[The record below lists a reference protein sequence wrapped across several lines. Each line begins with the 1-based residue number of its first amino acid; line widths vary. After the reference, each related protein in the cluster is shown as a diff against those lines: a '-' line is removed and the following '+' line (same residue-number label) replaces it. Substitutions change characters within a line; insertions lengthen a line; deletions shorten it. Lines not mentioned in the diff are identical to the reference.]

1 MTDTPTGTPLDG
13 MRRTVSGLERQS
25 LKPAAIVLA
34 VILVFTV
41 GWSILDSIIPT
52 PGEQVEPGSVVTL
65 AQRARFTPASDWK
78 VENTSNAR
86 AGRYVI
92 SNAGV
97 FLVVNAGATRASDQ
111 DILLSL
117 QNVVKK
123 ALPAAVFTSA
133 STFRASRGLTGVQSH
148 FQTVNVSGY
157 LVAFSVGGTGVNAYA
172 YGPVAAMPSFTS
184 SINDMFVSIEII
196 R

>member
-1 MTDTPTGTPLDG
+1 MTDSSAGTPVDG
-13 MRRTVSGLERQS
+13 TRRTVSGLERQS

-34 VILVFTV
+34 IILVFTV
-41 GWSILDSIIPT
+41 GWSILDSAIPT
-52 PGEQVEPGSVVTL
+52 PGEQVDPGSVVTL

-78 VENTSNAR
+78 IENTSNAR

-97 FLVVNAGATRASDQ
+97 FLAVNTFATRASDQ
-111 DILLSL
+111 EILVSL
-117 QNVVKK
+117 QNVLKE
-123 ALPAAVFTSA
+123 ALPAAVFTSS
-133 STFRASRGLTGVQSH
+133 STFRASRGLTGVQSQ

-157 LVAFSVGGTGVNAYA
+157 LVAFSVGGTAVYAYA

-184 SINDMFVSIEII
+184 AINDMFVSIEII

>member
-1 MTDTPTGTPLDG
+1 MTDTSAGTPVNG
-13 MRRTVSGLERQS
+13 TRRTVSGLERQS

-34 VILVFTV
+34 IILVFTV
-41 GWSILDSIIPT
+41 GWSILDAVIPT

-78 VENTSNAR
+78 VEDTSNAR

-92 SNAGV
+92 SNSGV
-97 FLVVNAGATRASDQ
+97 LLVVNTGATRASDQ
-111 DILLSL
+111 DILASL
-117 QNVVKK
+117 QDDLKK
-123 ALPAAVFTSA
+123 TLPAAVFSSA
-133 STFRASRGLTGVQSH
+133 STFRASRGLTGVQSN

-184 SINDMFVSIEII
+184 SINEMFVSIEII